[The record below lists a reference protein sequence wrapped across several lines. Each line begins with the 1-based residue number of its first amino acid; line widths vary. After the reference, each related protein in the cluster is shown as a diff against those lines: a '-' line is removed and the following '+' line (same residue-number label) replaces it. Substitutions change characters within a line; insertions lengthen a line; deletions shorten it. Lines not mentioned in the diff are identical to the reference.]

1 MKRPN
6 KYVLLS
12 VSDNKR
18 RLKHK
23 RKPDT
28 RLKKMEDINVSKK
41 YTSLAQE
48 IVKSLGGKS
57 NIQDAYH
64 CQTRLRFKLADETM
78 VDDDQVRAID
88 GVLKVVRNAGVYQ
101 VVIGTHVA
109 DVFEEVEKFVDI
121 KKDAGEAAPEEKKNV
136 FETIIDFVAGVFQ
149 PVIPALSGA
158 GMVKALLALLVV
170 MNVITPENQTYA
182 LLNLFA
188 DGVFYFL
195 PLILAFTTA
204 QKLKCNPILAAGVG
218 AMMLHPNWL
227 AMVEAGKAVKFFD
240 VIPFTLTSYASS
252 VIPIILVIFVQSY
265 VEKLLKRIIPKAV
278 ELVFLPM
285 FTFLIMGV
293 LAFSVL
299 GPIGSILGG
308 YLATFFTF
316 LSETAAWAPAV
327 LVGGFLPLMVMFG
340 LHNGVAPL
348 GVMQMAN
355 LGYDSIFGPGCLC
368 SNMAQATAGA
378 VVAFRT
384 RDKKTKQIATSGFI
398 TAYMGITEPILY
410 GISLPK
416 KYPLVATMIGG
427 ACGGLYA
434 GLTHTHRFAT
444 GSSGLPAVLLYL
456 GNNTTKF
463 FINIII
469 AIVISAVVSGV
480 LTLLLSYK
488 FENTE
493 VETEEKEETKE
504 IEIAD
509 NIDFV
514 SPVKGEVLP
523 LSDAKDEVFASGALG
538 QGAVIVPSE
547 GRVVAPFD
555 AKVGALFPTKHAI
568 CLVGDNGLELMI
580 HIGIDTV
587 KLDGKCFEA
596 FVKQDDHVKAGDVLV
611 EFDIEG
617 IKEAGYSE
625 QTMLIMTNSD
635 KFGEVSVDSG
645 INTDGTKPII
655 HLTKKED

>member
-1 MKRPN
+1 
-6 KYVLLS
+6 
-12 VSDNKR
+12 
-18 RLKHK
+18 
-23 RKPDT
+23 
-28 RLKKMEDINVSKK
+28 MEDIGVSKK
-41 YTSLAQE
+41 YTSLAKE
-48 IVKSLGGKS
+48 IVESLGGKA
-57 NIQDAYH
+57 NINDAYH
-64 CQTRLRFKLADETM
+64 CQTRLRFKLADENM
-78 VDDDQVRAID
+78 VDDDKVGSID
-88 GVLKVVRNAGVYQ
+88 GVVKVVRNAGVYQ

-109 DVFEEVEKFVDI
+109 DVFEEVEKFVDV
-121 KKDAGEAAPEEKKNV
+121 KKEAGSQEAEEKKNIA
-136 FETIIDFVAGVFQ
+136 ETIIDFVAGVFQ

-170 MNVITPENQTYA
+170 LNVITPENQTYA

-218 AMMLHPNWL
+218 AMMLHPNWI

-240 VIPFTLTSYASS
+240 VIPFTLTTYGSS

-265 VEKLLKRIIPKAV
+265 VEKFLKRVIPKAV

-285 FTFLIMGV
+285 LTFLIMGV
-293 LAFSVL
+293 LAFAVL

-456 GNNTTKF
+456 GNNTTKCF
-463 FINIII
+463 VNIII

-480 LTLLLSYK
+480 LTFILSYK
-488 FENTE
+488 FEDKV
-493 VETEEKEETKE
+493 VETEDTKE
-504 IEIAD
+504 ADQIEIED

-523 LSDAKDEVFASGALG
+523 LSEAKDEVFASGALG

-547 GRVVAPFD
+547 GKVVAPFD
-555 AKVGALFPTKHAI
+555 AKIGALFPTKHAI

-587 KLDGKCFEA
+587 KLEGKCFEA
-596 FVKQDDHVKAGDVLV
+596 FVKPEDHVKAGDVLV
-611 EFDIEG
+611 EFDIDG

-635 KFGEVSVDSG
+635 KFGEVSVDTG
-645 INTDGTKPII
+645 IKTDGSKPII

>member
-1 MKRPN
+1 M
-6 KYVLLS
+6 
-12 VSDNKR
+12 
-18 RLKHK
+18 
-23 RKPDT
+23 
-28 RLKKMEDINVSKK
+28 SKK
-41 YTSLAQE
+41 YTSLAKE

-285 FTFLIMGV
+285 LTFLIMGV

-384 RDKKTKQIATSGFI
+384 RDKQTKQIATSGFI

-456 GNNTTKF
+456 GNNTTKC

-480 LTLLLSYK
+480 LTFILSYK
-488 FENTE
+488 FENTV
-493 VETEEKEETKE
+493 VETEDKTEEKEETKE

-509 NIDFV
+509 KIDFA
-514 SPVKGEVLP
+514 SPVKGKVLP

-538 QGAVIVPSE
+538 KGAVIVPSE
-547 GRVVAPFD
+547 GKVVAPFD
-555 AKVGALFPTKHAI
+555 AKIGALFPTKHAV

-587 KLDGKCFEA
+587 KLEGKCFEA

-635 KFGEVSVDSG
+635 AFGEVSVDSG
-645 INTDGTKPII
+645 FDTDGSEPII